1 MSNQYNLEKFKELLT
16 TTLREKPN
24 SYVVEELF
32 RQFPTLKMLITA
44 TEEDLLNIK
53 GIGPKK
59 ARQIASALHLAR
71 MNNLPDEQLPVI
83 KSPQDVFNLLSRL
96 QFLDREH
103 FIVLGLNTKNQVVFE
118 ETISIGSLNSSIVH
132 PRECF
137 KPLIRFS
144 CAATILAHN
153 HPSGDPTP
161 SSEDL
166 SVTKRLTEAGTILG
180 IEILDHVIVGQNK
193 YVSLKEQGYI

>member
-1 MSNQYNLEKFKELLT
+1 MSNRYKFEKFKELLT

-32 RQFPTLKMLITA
+32 KQFPTVKMLITA
-44 TEEDLLNIK
+44 TEEDLLKIK
-53 GIGPKK
+53 GIGPVK
-59 ARQIASALHLAR
+59 ARQIASALHLVR
-71 MNNLPDEQLPVI
+71 MNNLPDEQLPII
-83 KSPQDVFNLLSRL
+83 KSPQDVFALLSRL

-103 FIVLGLNTKNQVVFE
+103 FIVLGLGTKNQVIFE

-161 SSEDL
+161 SSEDI
-166 SVTKRLTEAGTILG
+166 SVTKRLTEAGKILG
-180 IEILDHVIVGQNK
+180 IEVLDHVIVGQNR
-193 YVSLKEQGYI
+193 YVSFKEQGYI